1 MRGVEISLTST
12 PFIGKGYEIEIQIV
26 FALKKMQGGFH
37 YESFNSS
44 FVVIGKASL

>member
-1 MRGVEISLTST
+1 MRGVEVSFAST
-12 PFIGKGYEIEIQIV
+12 PFIRKGFEIEIQIL